1 MAKQGRLGKLLASLR
16 DLPHNIKEGILA
28 YERSYK
34 AGVEK
39 YGVWWKVFQW
49 SMWLFILVFIGT
61 AVIAFVF
68 FLPKLEMI
76 RYI

>member
-1 MAKQGRLGKLLASLR
+1 MASLKN
-16 DLPHNIKEGILA
+16 LPHNIKEGILE

-34 AGVEK
+34 EGVEK

-49 SMWLFILVFIGT
+49 SMWLFILVFLGT
-61 AVIAFVF
+61 AVVAFVF

>member
-1 MAKQGRLGKLLASLR
+1 VAKQGRLGKLLASLR
-16 DLPHNIKEGILA
+16 RLPHNVKEGILA

-34 AGVEK
+34 KGVEK

-61 AVIAFVF
+61 AVVAFVF
-68 FLPKLEMI
+68 YLPKLEVI
-76 RYI
+76 KYI